1 MYATNATSTTPQAQL
16 DSTRSGQPE
25 AEPATFSV
33 EDSGAALG
41 MIAFGIALLA
51 FAAIH
56 CFKKLCLSFA
66 SCINE

>member
-1 MYATNATSTTPQAQL
+1 MYATKANPTTPQSQV
-16 DSTRSGQPE
+16 DSARSGQPE
-25 AEPATFSV
+25 TEPATFSV

-51 FAAIH
+51 FAAIQ